1 MFLILRLHTQITRMS
16 DLAWHGPQLNLT
28 KLEDKRPIGRFLLA
42 LAEGR
47 LVKNLTDER
56 GGSDALIVRWKLLQ
70 NICSYK
76 KSGNQHSK
84 HE

>member
-1 MFLILRLHTQITRMS
+1 MCLSPIIEESYFFC
-16 DLAWHGPQLNLT
+16 NL
-28 KLEDKRPIGRFLLA
+28 KDKRPIGRFLLA